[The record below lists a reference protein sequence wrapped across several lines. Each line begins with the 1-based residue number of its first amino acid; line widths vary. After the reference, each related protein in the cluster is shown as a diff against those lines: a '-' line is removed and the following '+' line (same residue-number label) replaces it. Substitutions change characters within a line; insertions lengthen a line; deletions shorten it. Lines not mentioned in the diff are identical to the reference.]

1 MNNNSIYKYSK
12 SLIFDVPETISY
24 VILII
29 LLKRRVLPVYEKIVI
44 FNTLLYSVW
53 CFYFCHQLL
62 IERLSPFKSFLCILF
77 THIILMIG
85 GYSLLPDNVP
95 FIFVHLASFLCIALL
110 HSNPIKKKLFAYFL
124 YTSTIMLMEMLLMC
138 LYVSI
143 KKIIFHQ
150 NSGFIAMNSVTT
162 PVDALILYILM
173 LTAGS
178 IMCKKLSDLIAVF
191 VHSYSIVLSLLCN
204 SQHKIS
210 GYFLIVCG
218 MTIPVI
224 PVFIRGLH
232 NIRIQEQKRIFHEKQ
247 ITFLKEQLLFFDDIE
262 TEYQNLRKWNHDVE
276 NHMLSLNYLMKAGRY
291 EEADKYLHNILPKSK

>member
-1 MNNNSIYKYSK
+1 MNSNSIYKYSK
-12 SLIFDVPETISY
+12 NLIIDVLETISY

-62 IERLSPFKSFLCILF
+62 IERLSPFKSYLCILF
-77 THIILMIG
+77 THIILIIG

-110 HSNPIKKKLFAYFL
+110 HSDSIKKKLFSYFL
-124 YTSTIMLMEMLLMC
+124 YTCTIMLMEMLLMC

-143 KKIIFHQ
+143 KKIVFHQ
-150 NSGFIAMNSVTT
+150 NSGFISMNSVTT

-191 VHSYSIVLSLLCN
+191 VHSYSIVPLTQIL
-204 SQHKIS
+204 
-210 GYFLIVCG
+210 
-218 MTIPVI
+218 
-224 PVFIRGLH
+224 
-232 NIRIQEQKRIFHEKQ
+232 FHV
-247 ITFLKEQLLFFDDIE
+247 
-262 TEYQNLRKWNHDVE
+262 R
-276 NHMLSLNYLMKAGRY
+276 S
-291 EEADKYLHNILPKSK
+291 P